1 MNSLYRVI
9 ARTKVFKL
17 NSSFSSFFDKKYFSS
32 NYSSHNNNNYFS
44 KTHTGRRTTS
54 DKESSL
60 NNYESHPEE
69 SKSNDDMDSSS
80 QSHNTRRSQVTWLNR
95 YNKLRRYNS
104 REDLELFKHDKE
116 IQFEEQPS
124 NFSELSLAPQLMKN
138 INLMG
143 YDLMTDIQRNVIKL
157 ITEGKDVMG
166 CSKTGSGKTIAF
178 LLPIINNLLRKELT
192 HTPNNSISF
201 PVCLVLAP
209 TRELAEQIYVE
220 ARKICYNTNII
231 VSKVYGGVPS
241 NNQVFDLINGVDV
254 LIATPGRLKDL
265 AQQGYLDL
273 SMVSTLIIDE
283 ADRMLDMGFIP
294 QIKDIIN
301 NFRMPNERQNLFFS
315 ATFPNEIKDL
325 ARNFMNDFYL
335 VTNSNDDKLVVNE
348 NIKHELVQIT
358 PEKNENMVLV
368 DLINKLEGNILSK
381 IYLNFCI
388 LRKKNGC

>member
-1 MNSLYRVI
+1 
-9 ARTKVFKL
+9 
-17 NSSFSSFFDKKYFSS
+17 
-32 NYSSHNNNNYFS
+32 
-44 KTHTGRRTTS
+44 
-54 DKESSL
+54 
-60 NNYESHPEE
+60 
-69 SKSNDDMDSSS
+69 
-80 QSHNTRRSQVTWLNR
+80 
-95 YNKLRRYNS
+95 
-104 REDLELFKHDKE
+104 
-116 IQFEEQPS
+116 
-124 NFSELSLAPQLMKN
+124 
-138 INLMG
+138 MG